1 MVSLA
6 PTLLALVNARVVD
19 PASGRDAPGHVL
31 VADRAIAALDGP
43 IPADAQVIDC
53 GGRIVA
59 PALIDAG
66 VFAADAPACLA
77 GGIARVVLMPDRS
90 PPLDD
95 PALIEFAQ
103 RIGKPHVWVH
113 PLAAATQGLA
123 GRELAE
129 IGLCQAAGA
138 VGVATGRSA
147 VADAGVM
154 LRLMQYASAFD
165 LVVVSHTENAALVDG
180 AVATAGEFAT
190 RLGLPAA
197 PAFAEAVAV
206 ARDLRLAA
214 ATGVRLHFRQVT
226 TAEAL
231 DLIRDAKAAG
241 IRVTCGVT
249 PAHFLLGE
257 DAVTG
262 YRSFARLSPPLRHD
276 DDRRAVAA
284 AVVDGTIDILASGHD
299 PRTQEDKRLPFA
311 DAAPGMVG
319 AETLLALAST
329 LVRDHGMTWLA
340 LLGTMTVAPAALFG
354 LPAGR
359 LAAGQPADIVVFD
372 PDAPWRID
380 AERGAAAAANT
391 PFDGLPVQGRVT
403 MTIKGGEVAWRL

>member
-1 MVSLA
+1 VVS
-6 PTLLALVNARVVD
+6 LALVNARVID
-19 PASGRDAPGHVL
+19 PASGRDAAGTVV
-31 VADRAIAALDGP
+31 VADRAIAGID
-43 IPADAQVIDC
+43 IDVPAGAEVIDC

-59 PALIDAG
+59 PALIDGG
-66 VFAADAPACLA
+66 VFAADAAACLA
-77 GGIARVVLMPDRS
+77 GGIARVVLMPDRT
-90 PPLDD
+90 PPLDE

-123 GRELAE
+123 GLELAE

-138 VGVATGRSA
+138 VGVATGRGP

-154 LRLMQYASAFD
+154 FRLMQYATAFD
-165 LVVVSHTENAALVDG
+165 LVVVSHAENAALVDG

-214 ATGVRLHFRQVT
+214 ATGARLHFRQVT

-231 DLIRDAKAAG
+231 DLIRAAKAKG
-241 IRVTCGVT
+241 VRVTCGVT

-257 DAVTG
+257 DAVSG

-284 AVVDGTIDILASGHD
+284 AVADGTIDIVASGHD

-319 AETLLALAST
+319 AETLLALAGT
-329 LVRDHGMTWLA
+329 LVRDHGMTWAA
-340 LLGTMTVAPAALFG
+340 LLATMTSAPAAVFG
-354 LPAGR
+354 LPGGR
-359 LAAGQPADIVVFD
+359 LAPRAPADLVVFE

-380 AERGAAAAANT
+380 ADRSVAAAGNT

-403 MTIKGGEVAWRL
+403 CTIKGGEVAWRR

>member
-1 MVSLA
+1 MTVV
-6 PTLLALVNARVVD
+6 ALVNSRVID
-19 PASGRDAPGHVL
+19 PASGRDAPGSV
-31 VADRAIAALDGP
+31 VIRDRQIDAINGEIAA
-43 IPADAQVIDC
+43 DARVIDC

-59 PALIDAG
+59 PGLIDAG
-66 VFAADAPACLA
+66 VFAADAAACLA
-77 GGIARVVLMPDRS
+77 GGITRVVLMPDRS

-123 GRELAE
+123 GLELAE
-129 IGLCQAAGA
+129 IGLCHAAGA
-138 VGVATGRSA
+138 VGVATGRGA
-147 VADAGVM
+147 IADAGVM
-154 LRLMQYASAFD
+154 LRLLQYASGFD
-165 LVVVSHTENAALVDG
+165 LVVVTHAENAALTAG

-197 PAFAEAVAV
+197 PAFAEAIAV

-214 ATGVRLHFRQVT
+214 ATGARLHIRQVT
-226 TAEAL
+226 TAESI
-231 DLIRDAKAAG
+231 DLVGAAKAAG
-241 IRVTCGVT
+241 VRVTCGVT
-249 PAHFLLGE
+249 PGHFLLGE
-257 DAVTG
+257 QSVSG

-276 DDRRAVAA
+276 DDRRAVLAA
-284 AVVDGTIDILASGHD
+284 IADGTIDVIASGHD

-319 AETLLALAST
+319 AETLLALAGT
-329 LVRDHGMTWLA
+329 LVRDHGMTWPA
-340 LLGTMTVAPAALFG
+340 LLATMTSTPAALFG
-354 LPAGR
+354 LPGGR
-359 LAAGQPADIVVFD
+359 LELGAPADLIVFD

-380 AERGAAAAANT
+380 AASMAASAGNT

-403 MTIKGGEVAWRL
+403 MTIKGGEVAWTL

>member
-1 MVSLA
+1 MVG
-6 PTLLALVNARVVD
+6 LALVNARVID
-19 PASGRDAPGHVL
+19 PASGRDAAGSVI
-31 VADRAIAALDGP
+31 VADRTIAAIDGAVP
-43 IPADAQVIDC
+43 GDAQVIDC

-77 GGIARVVLMPDRS
+77 GGIARVVLMPDRT
-90 PPLDD
+90 PPLDE

-103 RIGKPHVWVH
+103 RIAKPHVWVH
-113 PLAAATQGLA
+113 PLAAATRGLA

-129 IGLCQAAGA
+129 IGLCQTAGA
-138 VGVATGRSA
+138 VGVATGRA
-147 VADAGVM
+147 ALADAGVM

-165 LVVVSHTENAALVDG
+165 LVVVSHAENTALTAG

-197 PAFAEAVAV
+197 PAFAEAIAV

-214 ATGVRLHFRQVT
+214 ATGCRLHFRQVT

-231 DLIRDAKAAG
+231 DLVRAAKAAG
-241 IRVTCGVT
+241 VRVTCGVT

-257 DAVTG
+257 DAVAG

-276 DDRRAVAA
+276 SDRRAVAA
-284 AVVDGTIDILASGHD
+284 AVADGTIDVVASGHD

-329 LVRDHGMTWLA
+329 LVRDHGMTWPA
-340 LLGTMTVAPAALFG
+340 LLKTMTSTPAALFG
-354 LPAGR
+354 VPGGR
-359 LAAGQPADIVVFD
+359 LDRGAPADLVVFD

-380 AERGAAAAANT
+380 ADRGLAAAGNT
-391 PFDGLPVQGRVT
+391 PFDGLPVQGQVT
-403 MTIKGGEVAWRL
+403 MTVKGGEIAWRR

>member
-6 PTLLALVNARVVD
+6 LTNARVID
-19 PASGRDAPGHVL
+19 PATGRDAAGMV
-31 VADRAIAALDGP
+31 VVRDRLIVGIGGDVG
-43 IPADAQVIDC
+43 DVDRVIDC

-59 PALIDAG
+59 PGLIDAG
-66 VFAADAPACLA
+66 VFAADAAACLA
-77 GGIARVVLMPDRS
+77 GGITRVVLMPDRS

-113 PLAAATQGLA
+113 PLAAATRGLA
-123 GRELAE
+123 GLELAE

-138 VGVATGRSA
+138 VGVATGRGP
-147 VADAGVM
+147 VADTGVM
-154 LRLMQYASAFD
+154 YRLMQYATAFD
-165 LVVVSHTENAALVDG
+165 LVVVTHAEDAALTTD

-197 PAFAEAVAV
+197 PAFAEAVAI

-214 ATGVRLHFRQVT
+214 ATGARLHIRQVT
-226 TAEAL
+226 TAEGL
-231 DLIRDAKAAG
+231 DLIRAAKAAG
-241 IRVTCGVT
+241 TRVTCGVT
-249 PAHFLLGE
+249 PGHFLLGE
-257 DAVTG
+257 QSVSG

-276 DDRRAVAA
+276 DDRRAVLAGIA
-284 AVVDGTIDILASGHD
+284 DGTIDVIASGHD

-319 AETLLALAST
+319 AETLLALAGT
-329 LVRDHGMTWLA
+329 LVRDHGMTWAELLA
-340 LLGTMTVAPAALFG
+340 TMTSAPAALFG

-359 LAAGQPADIVVFD
+359 LAAGQPADLIVFN
-372 PDAPWRID
+372 PDMPWRID
-380 AERGAAAAANT
+380 AERLAASANNT

-403 MTIKGGEVAWRL
+403 MTIKGGEVAWVL

>member
-1 MVSLA
+1 MVSV
-6 PTLLALVNARVVD
+6 ALVNARVID
-19 PASGRDAPGHVL
+19 PASGREALGTVI
-31 VADRAIAALDGP
+31 VADRVIVGIDT
-43 IPADAQVIDC
+43 AQPSGAEIIDC

-59 PALIDAG
+59 PALIDGG
-66 VFAADAPACLA
+66 VFAADAAACLA
-77 GGIARVVLMPDRS
+77 GGIARVVLMPDRT
-90 PPLDD
+90 PPLDE

-138 VGVATGRSA
+138 VGVATGRGP

-154 LRLMQYASAFD
+154 FRLMQYATAFD
-165 LVVVSHTENAALVDG
+165 LVVVSHAENAALVEG

-197 PAFAEAVAV
+197 PAFAEAIAV

-214 ATGVRLHFRQVT
+214 ATGARLHFRQVT
-226 TAEAL
+226 TAESL
-231 DLIRDAKAAG
+231 DLIRTAKAAG
-241 IRVTCGVT
+241 VRVTCGVT

-257 DAVTG
+257 DAVSG
-262 YRSFARLSPPLRHD
+262 YRSFARLSPPLRND

-284 AVVDGTIDILASGHD
+284 AVADGTIDVVASGHD

-329 LVRDHGMTWLA
+329 LVRDHGMSWAA
-340 LLGTMTVAPAALFG
+340 LLRTMTSTPAAVFG
-354 LPAGR
+354 LPGGR
-359 LAAGQPADIVVFD
+359 MAPGAPADLIVFD

-380 AERGAAAAANT
+380 ADHGVAAAGNT
-391 PFDGLPVQGRVT
+391 PFDGLPVQGQVT
-403 MTIKGGEVAWRL
+403 MTMKGGEVAWRR

>member
-1 MVSLA
+1 MSLA
-6 PTLLALVNARVVD
+6 PNTLALVNGRVID
-19 PASGRDAPGHVL
+19 PASGRDAVGSVV
-31 VADRAIAALDGP
+31 VADRVIVGIDVA
-43 IPADAQVIDC
+43 IPAGAEVIDC

-59 PALIDAG
+59 PALIDGG

-90 PPLDD
+90 PPLDE

-138 VGVATGRSA
+138 VGVATGRGP

-154 LRLMQYASAFD
+154 FRLMQYATAFD
-165 LVVVSHTENAALVDG
+165 LVVVSHAENAALVDG

-197 PAFAEAVAV
+197 PAFAEALAV

-214 ATGVRLHFRQVT
+214 ATGARLHFRQVT

-231 DLIRDAKAAG
+231 ALIRDAKARG

-257 DAVTG
+257 DAVSG

-276 DDRRAVAA
+276 DDRRAVAR
-284 AVVDGTIDILASGHD
+284 AVADGTIDVLASGHD

-329 LVRDHGMTWLA
+329 LVRDHGMTWPA
-340 LLGTMTVAPAALFG
+340 LLATMTSAPAAVFG
-354 LPAGR
+354 LPGGR
-359 LAAGQPADIVVFD
+359 LAAGAPADLVVFD
-372 PDAPWRID
+372 ADAPWRID
-380 AERGAAAAANT
+380 ADRGVAAAGNT
-391 PFDGLPVQGRVT
+391 PFDGLPVQGQVT
-403 MTIKGGEVAWRL
+403 CTIKGGEVAWRR

>member
-1 MVSLA
+1 VS
-6 PTLLALVNARVVD
+6 LALVNARVID
-19 PASGRDAPGHVL
+19 PATGRDRAGSV
-31 VADRAIAALDGP
+31 VIADRLVAALDAAPPQGSE
-43 IPADAQVIDC
+43 VIDC
-53 GGRIVA
+53 SGLIVA

-66 VFAADAPACLA
+66 VFAADARACLA

-90 PPLDD
+90 PPLDE

-113 PLAAATQGLA
+113 PLAAATRGLA
-123 GRELAE
+123 GAELAE

-138 VGVATGRSA
+138 VGVATGRA
-147 VADAGVM
+147 ALADAGVM
-154 LRLMQYASAFD
+154 FRLMQYASAFD
-165 LVVVSHTENAALVDG
+165 LVVVSHAENTALTGG

-190 RLGLPAA
+190 RMGLPAA
-197 PAFAEAVAV
+197 PAFAEAIAIG
-206 ARDLRLAA
+206 RDLRLAA
-214 ATGVRLHFRQVT
+214 ATGCRLHFRQVT

-231 DLIRDAKAAG
+231 DQIRAAKAAG
-241 IRVTCGVT
+241 VRVTCGVT
-249 PAHFLLGE
+249 PAHFLLAE
-257 DAVTG
+257 DAIAG

-276 DDRRAVAA
+276 TDRRAVAA
-284 AVVDGTIDILASGHD
+284 AIADGTVDIVASGHD

-329 LVRDHGMTWLA
+329 LVRDHGMAWPA
-340 LLGTMTVAPAALFG
+340 LLKTMTATPAAIFDLPGGRLEPGAPADL
-354 LPAGR
+354 
-359 LAAGQPADIVVFD
+359 VVFD

-380 AERGAAAAANT
+380 ADRGAAAAGNT

-403 MTIKGGEVAWRL
+403 MTIKGGEIAWQR